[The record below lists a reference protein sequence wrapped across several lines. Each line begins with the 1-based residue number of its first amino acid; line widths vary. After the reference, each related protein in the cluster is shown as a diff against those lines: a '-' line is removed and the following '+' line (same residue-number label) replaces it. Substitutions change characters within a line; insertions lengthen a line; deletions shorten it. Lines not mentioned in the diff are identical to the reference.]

1 LLIFKNRF
9 LKANTLANGTTTA
22 MYFATLH
29 KAASLKLAEIAHN
42 MGQRAF
48 VGKISMDS
56 NSPDYYV
63 EDTKSAVTEAEDF
76 ITSLQSKNV
85 LKTIFLL
92 SPWIKMFN
100 FSFAL
105 KYPLVQPVITP
116 RFAITCSMELMKKL
130 GDLAQQY
137 DISIQVIFV

>member
-1 LLIFKNRF
+1 
-9 LKANTLANGTTTA
+9 

-76 ITSLQSKNV
+76 ITSLQSKSVFKNHFSPMAFSTY
-85 LKTIFLL
+85 KIFKF
-92 SPWIKMFN
+92 IIII
-100 FSFAL
+100 FAL

-137 DISIQVIFV
+137 DINIQVIFV